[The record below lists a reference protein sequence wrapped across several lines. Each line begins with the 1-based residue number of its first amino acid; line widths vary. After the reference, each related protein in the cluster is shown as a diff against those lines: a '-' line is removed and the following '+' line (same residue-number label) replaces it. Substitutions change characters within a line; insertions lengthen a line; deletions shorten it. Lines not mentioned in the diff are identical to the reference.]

1 MRKVTGTRIS
11 LSRGVSLAI
20 LSVWALLALVPLYW
34 LFSTSLVEQNAVLR
48 FPPSLVPN
56 PPTLDNYGRLFQAGP
71 IWRWMWNSALV
82 ASVVTFFTLLFDSMA
97 GYAFAKKRFPGRN
110 QIFWIVISM
119 MIIPGQ
125 VTLVPIFIIMSRM
138 GLLNTLYAV
147 ILPAFADVFG
157 VFLMRQYILTIPTE
171 LEDAA
176 RIDGAGPFKIYLRII
191 VPLAAPALAVLAI
204 FTFMGNWN
212 SFLWPLIVL
221 NDPAKL
227 TLPVGLATLQQEN
240 TVDYGLQ
247 MAGAA
252 LAAVPMM
259 ILFFSLQRYFI
270 KGLTI
275 GGVKG

>member
-110 QIFWIVISM
+110 QIFWIIISM

-157 VFLMRQYILTIPTE
+157 VFLMRQYILTIPSE

-176 RIDGAGPFKIYLRII
+176 RIDGAGSFKIYLRII

>member
-1 MRKVTGTRIS
+1 MKAYRDW
-11 LSRGVSLAI
+11 RGLGARGIALAI
-20 LSVWALLALVPLYW
+20 LTAYAFLALVPLYW
-34 LFSTSLVEQNAVLR
+34 LFATSLIAQNAVLK
-48 FPPSLVPN
+48 FPPALFPN
-56 PPTLDNYGRLFQAGP
+56 PPTLENYARLLKAGP
-71 IWRWMWNSALV
+71 IGRWLLNSSVV
-82 ASVVTFFTLLFDSMA
+82 AATVTFFTVLFDSMA
-97 GYAFAKKRFPGRN
+97 GYGFAKKRFPGRD
-110 QIFWIVISM
+110 QIFWTIIAM

-125 VTLVPIFIIMSRM
+125 VTLVPIFIVMSRL

-147 ILPAFADVFG
+147 VLPALADVFG
-157 VFLMRQYILTIPTE
+157 VFLMRQFILTIPSE

-176 RIDGAGPFKIYLRII
+176 RIDGAGAFTIYSRII

-212 SFLWPLIVL
+212 NFLWPLIVL
-221 NDPAKL
+221 NDTNKL

-252 LAAVPMM
+252 LAAVPM
-259 ILFFSLQRYFI
+259 IALFLSLQRYFI
-270 KGLTI
+270 KGLTL

>member
-1 MRKVTGTRIS
+1 MKRVSGMKMSTS
-11 LSRGVSLAI
+11 WWLSILI

-34 LFSTSLVEQNAVLR
+34 LFSTSLISQNAILKFPPKLVPL
-48 FPPSLVPN
+48 PPSLEN
-56 PPTLDNYGRLFQAGP
+56 FARLFQAGT
-71 IWRWMWNSALV
+71 IWRWMLNSAVV
-82 ASVVTFFTLLFDSMA
+82 ASLVTFFTLLFDSMA
-97 GYAFAKKRFPGRN
+97 GYAFAKKRFPGRE
-110 QIFWIVISM
+110 QIFWIIISM

-147 ILPAFADVFG
+147 VLPAFADVFG
-157 VFLMRQYILTIPTE
+157 VFLMRQYLQTIPSE

-176 RIDGAGPFKIYLRII
+176 RIDGAGPFTIYLRII

-212 SFLWPLIVL
+212 NFLWPLIVL

-252 LAAVPMM
+252 LAAIPMM
-259 ILFFSLQRYFI
+259 VLFFSLQRYFI
-270 KGLTI
+270 KGLTL

>member
-11 LSRGVSLAI
+11 LSRGVSLVI

-110 QIFWIVISM
+110 QIFWIIISM

-157 VFLMRQYILTIPTE
+157 VFLMRQYILTIPSE

-176 RIDGAGPFKIYLRII
+176 RIDGAGSFKIYLRII

>member
-1 MRKVTGTRIS
+1 MKMTVGWWSSII
-11 LSRGVSLAI
+11 I
-20 LSVWALLALVPLYW
+20 LSIWALLALMPLYW
-34 LFSTSLVEQNAVLR
+34 LFSTSLVAQNSILK
-48 FPPSLVPN
+48 FPPSLFPN
-56 PPTLDNYGRLFQAGP
+56 PTSLENYARLFKAGS
-71 IWRWMWNSALV
+71 IWRWMINSALV
-82 ASVVTFFTLLFDSMA
+82 AGVVTFFTLFFDSMA

-110 QIFWIVISM
+110 QLFWVIISM

-125 VTLVPIFIIMSRM
+125 VTLVPIFIIMSRL

-147 ILPAFADVFG
+147 MLPAFADVFG
-157 VFLMRQYILTIPTE
+157 VFLMRQNIQTIPSE

-176 RIDGAGPFKIYLRII
+176 RIDGAGPFTIYLRII
-191 VPLAAPALAVLAI
+191 VPLVAPALAVLAI

-247 MAGAA
+247 MAGAT
-252 LAAVPMM
+252 LAAIPMI

-270 KGLTI
+270 KGLTL

>member
-11 LSRGVSLAI
+11 LSRGVSLVI

-110 QIFWIVISM
+110 QIFWIIISM